1 MNRTSKA
8 LCLSVIGIV
17 FQDLEYHS
25 WYIVSEGS
33 VLSPH
38 PLADGFG
45 VLVLGELGGQLTHG
59 WAVDVFEVF
68 APSFV
73 VSLVLIGENLGT
85 EADSLCYVL
94 VKVFGSG

>member
-1 MNRTSKA
+1 
-8 LCLSVIGIV
+8 
-17 FQDLEYHS
+17 
-25 WYIVSEGS
+25 
-33 VLSPH
+33 
-38 PLADGFG
+38 
-45 VLVLGELGGQLTHG
+45 VLGEHGGQLTHG